1 MTVEYDEKGKYYTD
15 VISKDVI
22 LSHIQTQTH
31 TIRGYVHV
39 RKGERL
45 SDEINSANVFLAV
58 TNAEIC
64 NMAGEILFTSKFLA
78 INRGL
83 IVWLMPIDEHF
94 ELTQQA
100 GGH

>member
-1 MTVEYDEKGKYYTD
+1 MVVEYDEKGKYYTD

-22 LSHIQTQTH
+22 LSHLQTQTH
-31 TIRGYVHV
+31 LIRGYVHV

-64 NMAGEILFTSKFLA
+64 NLEGEILYTSNFLVV
-78 INRGL
+78 NRSH
-83 IVWLMPIDEHF
+83 IVWLMPIEEHQ
-94 ELTQQA
+94 ETPA
-100 GGH
+100 